1 MLALRRLPFRDK
13 LTIILTLTSSLA
25 VLLACAAFATYDVL
39 SFRSMM
45 VDDLQTLARIV
56 GTNSAAALT
65 FNDPKAAEEVLGAL
79 RARPN
84 VVASDLY
91 TPDGRPFAR
100 YRVDGTAGARGMAPA
115 PGPDGHRFQDRH
127 LVLTQ
132 TIVLAGEPAGIVVL
146 RSDLRDLRARVQ
158 RYGAAVGVVL
168 LACIAVAFAL
178 STWLQGFVSRPILEL
193 ATVARAIS
201 VNKDYSARAPEK
213 GHDEVA
219 VLSRAFNEMLG
230 QVQAHEAEL
239 RGAHDL
245 LEQRVEDRTRELIK
259 EIAQRQ
265 KAQEA
270 LRQSEE
276 QLRQSQKMEAIG
288 RLAGGV
294 AHDFNNLLTA
304 ITGYSQILLMR
315 LGADHPMRG
324 AVENIR
330 KASDRAAEL
339 TRQLLAFSRKQML
352 EPKILDLNS
361 LVNSIEGMLRRLIG
375 ENIQLVSDPDP
386 ALGRVKADPGQIE
399 QVLFNLV
406 VNSRDAMPAGG
417 RITIRTAN
425 LVLLPG
431 DPRVES
437 GLATGEYVV
446 LVFSDTG
453 CGMDAETQTRIFEP
467 FFTTKEKGKGTG
479 LGLSTVYG
487 IVRQSGGHI
496 GVESVKGKGATFTI
510 LLPRVEGEVDA
521 TVTVS
526 AEAAIGPRGA
536 ETVLLVEDEDIV
548 RSLAADALRMHGY
561 TVLEAAHVGDALAIC
576 RHHEGQIHL
585 MLTDVVMP
593 ELNGKELFDRLIII
607 RPDLKVLYMS
617 GYAESGIVHDGM
629 LEPGTAFIPKP
640 FTPEALAAK
649 VREVLEGS
657 RSTRFGG
664 RHAVSA

>member
-1 MLALRRLPFRDK
+1 
-13 LTIILTLTSSLA
+13 
-25 VLLACAAFATYDVL
+25 
-39 SFRSMM
+39 
-45 VDDLQTLARIV
+45 
-56 GTNSAAALT
+56 
-65 FNDPKAAEEVLGAL
+65 
-79 RARPN
+79 
-84 VVASDLY
+84 
-91 TPDGRPFAR
+91 
-100 YRVDGTAGARGMAPA
+100 
-115 PGPDGHRFQDRH
+115 
-127 LVLTQ
+127 
-132 TIVLAGEPAGIVVL
+132 
-146 RSDLRDLRARVQ
+146 
-158 RYGAAVGVVL
+158 
-168 LACIAVAFAL
+168 
-178 STWLQGFVSRPILEL
+178 
-193 ATVARAIS
+193 
-201 VNKDYSARAPEK
+201 
-213 GHDEVA
+213 
-219 VLSRAFNEMLG
+219 
-230 QVQAHEAEL
+230 
-239 RGAHDL
+239 
-245 LEQRVEDRTRELIK
+245 
-259 EIAQRQ
+259 
-265 KAQEA
+265 
-270 LRQSEE
+270 
-276 QLRQSQKMEAIG
+276 
-288 RLAGGV
+288 
-294 AHDFNNLLTA
+294 LLTA

-375 ENIQLVSDPDP
+375 ENIQLVCDADP

-417 RITIRTAN
+417 RIAIRTAN

-437 GLATGEYVV
+437 GLTTGEYVV

-496 GVESVKGKGATFTI
+496 GVESAKGKGATFTI
-510 LLPRVEGEVDA
+510 LLPRVEGEVEA

-593 ELNGKELFDRLIII
+593 ELNGKELFDRLVVI

>member
-1 MLALRRLPFRDK
+1 MLALRRLPFRHK
-13 LTIILTLTSSLA
+13 LTVVLTLTSGVA
-25 VLLACAAFATYDVL
+25 VVLACAAFATYDVL
-39 SFRSMM
+39 SFRSLM
-45 VDDLQTLARIV
+45 VDDLQALARIV

-79 RARPN
+79 RARPTI
-84 VVASDLY
+84 VAADLY
-91 TPDGRPFAR
+91 TPDRRPFAH
-100 YRVDGTAGARGMAPA
+100 YRAPGGEKRGGAAPDPGPEGAR
-115 PGPDGHRFQDRH
+115 FESRH
-127 LVLTQ
+127 LLLTQ
-132 TIVLAGEPAGIVVL
+132 TVTLAGEPAGIVVL
-146 RSDLRDLRARVQ
+146 RSDMRDVRQRMQ
-158 RYGAAVGVVL
+158 RYAAAVGLVL
-168 LACIAVAFAL
+168 LGCMVAAFGL

-201 VNKDYSARAPEK
+201 AHKDYSARAPEQ

-219 VLSRAFNEMLG
+219 VLSRAFNEMLV

-239 RGAHDL
+239 RAAHDL

-265 KAQEA
+265 RAQEA

-330 KASDRAAEL
+330 KASDRAAQL

-352 EPKILDLNS
+352 EPKILDLNA
-361 LVNSIEGMLRRLIG
+361 LVASVEGMLRRLIG
-375 ENIQLVSDPDP
+375 ENIQLVSDPAP

-406 VNSRDAMPAGG
+406 VNARDAMPQGG
-417 RITIRTAN
+417 RITLRTAN

-437 GLATGEYVV
+437 GLAAGEYVV
-446 LVFSDTG
+446 LVVSDTG
-453 CGMDAETQTRIFEP
+453 TGMDAETQTRIFEP

-487 IVRQSGGHI
+487 IVSQSGGHI
-496 GVESVKGKGATFTI
+496 GVESARGKGASFTI
-510 LLPRVEGEVDA
+510 LLPRVEGAVEPA
-521 TVTVS
+521 VTAP
-526 AEAAIGPRGA
+526 AEAGIGPRGA

-576 RHHEGQIHL
+576 RHHDGRIDL
-585 MLTDVVMP
+585 VLTDVVMP
-593 ELNGKELFDRLIII
+593 ELNGKELFERLLAI
-607 RPDLKVLYMS
+607 RADLKVLYMS

-629 LEPGTAFIPKP
+629 LDPGTAFLPKP
-640 FTPEALAAK
+640 FTPESLAAK
-649 VREVLEGS
+649 IREVLEGG
-657 RSTRFGG
+657 RSTRSDGP
-664 RHAVSA
+664 RAASA